1 MSENVSGGE
10 GGDGGAI
17 TIIIIVLLAFI
28 AYIGYKSLYVIKEK
42 QKVVMELCGKYNTT
56 LSAGLYFKLWPFFRP
71 KTYTW
76 KYFLTQGNNV
86 VPVRKI
92 NEHIVLTKSE
102 VMDFPKQDVI
112 SRDNARVTLDAV
124 MGYRISDARKMIYN
138 SQNLPYMLAKLLQAQ
153 VRNVAGTLDVDSI
166 VDDTTALS
174 GIQFSLNQISSR
186 WGVTI
191 EKVGIQGVEA
201 KQLKDVLAK
210 RKRAE
215 LRNKEIIIQAKTTK
229 QTTIVDS
236 EGRRDKMVTEAKGT
250 LDQAISRARGNAAAI
265 VNKSVAEAKSVKEIA
280 NAVVQ
285 AGENPTDYLLAVKY
299 IDVLKDI
306 MQMHNT
312 RINLLPKKTAFL
324 ITSQALGMN
333 TLLPKG
339 GARAR

>member
-1 MSENVSGGE
+1 MSEDGSG
-10 GGDGGAI
+10 ATVI
-17 TIIIIVLLAFI
+17 TIVVIVVVVVI
-28 AYIGYKSLYVIKEK
+28 AYVFYRSVHIIKER
-42 QKVVMELCGKYNTT
+42 QNVVLELCGKYSGT
-56 LSAGLYFKLWPFFRP
+56 LNAGLHFRLWPLYRP

-92 NEHIVLTKSE
+92 NHHIILTKSE

-124 MGYRISDARKMIYN
+124 MGYRISNPKKMIYN

-153 VRNVAGTLDVDSI
+153 VRNIAGTLDVDSI

-174 GIQFSLNQISSR
+174 GIQLSLNQISQR

-201 KQLKDVLAK
+201 RQLKDVLAK

-236 EGRRDKMVTEAKGT
+236 EGRRDKMITEARGT
-250 LDQAISRARGNAAAI
+250 LDQKVSRARGVAAAI
-265 VNKSVAEAKSVKEIA
+265 VNKAGAEAKSVKEIA

-299 IDVLKDI
+299 IDVLRDI
-306 MQMHNT
+306 MQMRNT

-333 TLLPKG
+333 TLMPKG
-339 GARAR
+339 GARRN

>member
-1 MSENVSGGE
+1 MSEVVVTI
-10 GGDGGAI
+10 AI
-17 TIIIIVLLAFI
+17 VVALLIIALVLYNSIYF
-28 AYIGYKSLYVIKEK
+28 VKER
-42 QKVVMELCGKYNTT
+42 QQIVMELCGKYTHT
-56 LSAGLYFKLWPFFRP
+56 LKAGPHFVLWPLYSP
-71 KTYTW
+71 KTYSW

-92 NEHIVLTKSE
+92 NQTIVLTKSE

-124 MGYRISDARKMIYN
+124 MGYRISNAKKMIYN

-174 GIQFSLNQISSR
+174 GIQLSLNQIAQR

-201 KQLKDVLAK
+201 RQLKDVLAK

-215 LRNKEIIIQAKTTK
+215 LGNKEIIIQAKTTK

-236 EGRRDKMVTEAKGT
+236 EGRRDKMITEAKGT
-250 LDQAISRARGNAAAI
+250 LEQSISRARGTAAAI
-265 VNKSVAEAKSVKEIA
+265 INKAGAEAKSVKEIA
-280 NAVVQ
+280 RAVVN
-285 AGENPTDYLLAVKY
+285 AGEDPTNYLLAVKY

-306 MQMHNT
+306 MQMNNT

-339 GARAR
+339 GAKRN

>member
-1 MSENVSGGE
+1 
-10 GGDGGAI
+10 
-17 TIIIIVLLAFI
+17 
-28 AYIGYKSLYVIKEK
+28 
-42 QKVVMELCGKYNTT
+42 MELCGKYTHT
-56 LSAGLYFKLWPFFRP
+56 LKAGPHFVLWPLYSP
-71 KTYTW
+71 KTYSW

-92 NEHIVLTKSE
+92 NQTIVLTKSE

-124 MGYRISDARKMIYN
+124 MGYRISNAKKMIYN

-174 GIQFSLNQISSR
+174 GIQLSLNQIAQR

-201 KQLKDVLAK
+201 RQLKDVLAK

-215 LRNKEIIIQAKTTK
+215 LGNKEIIIQAKTTK

-236 EGRRDKMVTEAKGT
+236 EGRRDKMITEAKGT
-250 LDQAISRARGNAAAI
+250 LEQSISRARGTAAAI
-265 VNKSVAEAKSVKEIA
+265 INKAGAEAKSVKEIA
-280 NAVVQ
+280 RAVVN
-285 AGENPTDYLLAVKY
+285 AGEDPTNYLLAVKY
-299 IDVLKDI
+299 IDVLKEI
-306 MQMHNT
+306 MQMNNT

-339 GARAR
+339 GARQN

>member
-1 MSENVSGGE
+1 MSENASGGE
-10 GGDGGAI
+10 DGGSAI
-17 TIIIIVLLAFI
+17 TIIIVVLLAI
-28 AYIGYKSLYVIKEK
+28 LAYICYKSLYVIKEK

-92 NEHIVLTKSE
+92 NEHIILTKSE

-174 GIQFSLNQISSR
+174 GIQFSLNQISRR

-201 KQLKDVLAK
+201 RQLKDVLAK

-236 EGRRDKMVTEAKGT
+236 QGRRDKMVTEAKGT

-306 MQMHNT
+306 MQMRNT